1 MEETTNKRLE
11 CLKLAVD
18 LKYGSIEM
26 TLSAAEKMYYWLTAL
41 PDTESE
47 TKQINS

>member
-26 TLSAAEKMYYWLTAL
+26 TLSAAEKMYQWLVKQ
-41 PDTESE
+41 PESE